1 MNTFISLIRETNASD
16 LLQTM
21 DLIRRVERISLRV
34 TDVWSECLAARNDIG
49 RLKAHD
55 NLNAL
60 REIMLVKLDAATVR
74 LLQFS
79 DEGLDN
85 RQEMNIEETAHKL
98 SLGMWA
104 SYADVRPIRKSVHF
118 ESMGIQLDLQKQ
130 LLQQHD
136 NFVFRMI
143 RMPIVGCNLDA
154 YNLPPA
160 LAADLS
166 SAGGN
171 GGNGGMS
178 GMGEEKDGGTSRPSK
193 YVVGDLVMFDILVA
207 PAAAFHLRV
216 RKWTM
221 RDKSVASTKLRKTA
235 YPSSVPSRMQLK
247 VPKEVV
253 ITDDMRIAVWNEEHQ
268 DWTED
273 GISDYQYS
281 EANRTVHFYITTV
294 GFLALVKSRTVDM
307 PLKKWSLVPVV
318 HKPVNALLARRL
330 NLPNAE
336 EFEADLVANVE
347 GGSVDSVEGSGG
359 DDGSVRSPNTKP
371 GPEDKVD
378 FVALAKTDPVTQA
391 LSLSA
396 EDSLERYARL
406 TVQTQMHEVV
416 IDVVGA
422 RCRLV
427 KPNTPVFADILGV
440 PMHPGSLLFRLQ
452 TKGINLLPN
461 ESDLLSTPHMTPKE
475 SVLESQLLREVARG
489 SSSMEFA
496 SSPWNQTLNDS
507 QAGILIRESNV
518 YTAFTQ
524 NNEYECLFVEMDAV
538 SMSYNNTPDLGP
550 SPGPGGLKYTL
561 VYGNEY
567 GDKKSFSHVPR
578 PGEISHLD
586 VPRALV
592 SRATLEALGR
602 LKAVNQSYNKTVFTL
617 LSLIRP
623 YSLC

>member
-1 MNTFISLIRETNASD
+1 VGA
-16 LLQTM
+16 
-21 DLIRRVERISLRV
+21 
-34 TDVWSECLAARNDIG
+34 
-49 RLKAHD
+49 
-55 NLNAL
+55 
-60 REIMLVKLDAATVR
+60 
-74 LLQFS
+74 
-79 DEGLDN
+79 EG
-85 RQEMNIEETAHKL
+85 
-98 SLGMWA
+98 
-104 SYADVRPIRKSVHF
+104 
-118 ESMGIQLDLQKQ
+118 
-130 LLQQHD
+130 
-136 NFVFRMI
+136 
-143 RMPIVGCNLDA
+143 
-154 YNLPPA
+154 
-160 LAADLS
+160 
-166 SAGGN
+166 
-171 GGNGGMS
+171 
-178 GMGEEKDGGTSRPSK
+178 RPSK
-193 YVVGDLVMFDILVA
+193 YVVGDMIMFDVLCA

-221 RDKSVASTKLRKTA
+221 RDKSTASTKLRKSA

-247 VPKEVV
+247 VPTDVV
-253 ITDDMRIAVWNEEHQ
+253 ITDDMRIAVWNEESR

-294 GFLALVKSRTVDM
+294 GVLALVKSRTVDM
-307 PLKKWSLVPVV
+307 PLKSWSMVPVV
-318 HKPVNALLARRL
+318 QKQVNALLARRL

-336 EFEADLVANVE
+336 DFEAEVPSVIQVDADDDSSVKTPTSPVKFKLHPADPVA
-347 GGSVDSVEGSGG
+347 
-359 DDGSVRSPNTKP
+359 T
-371 GPEDKVD
+371 
-378 FVALAKTDPVTQA
+378 AMTDPITQA
-391 LSLSA
+391 LILSA

-427 KPNTPVFADILGV
+427 KPATPVFQDMLGV

-452 TKGINLLPN
+452 RKGINLLPN
-461 ESDLLSTPHMTPKE
+461 TADLITASAPKD
-475 SVLESQLLREVARG
+475 SILEHQILQEVARA
-489 SSSMEFA
+489 SSSMEF
-496 SSPWNQTLNDS
+496 SSSSWNQTLNAS

-518 YTAFTQ
+518 YSAFTQ
-524 NNEYECLFVEMDAV
+524 QNEYECLFVEMDVV

-567 GDKKSFSHVPR
+567 GDKKSYSHVPR

-592 SRATLEALGR
+592 NRATQEALVR
-602 LKAVNQSYNKTVFTL
+602 LRTVNQSYNKTVYTL